1 VDSASGKHAV
11 RWPVYVVIGLFV
23 LITLIFLIAFVTTT
37 ESEMAATPEAT
48 SELSANTYMDTVDVL
63 LANAD
68 PESGALLVDQYGCVA
83 CHRLGV
89 ASKIAPAFEGIV
101 ERAATRRPPLSA
113 AAYIYESIIN
123 PTAYV
128 VEGFQP
134 AMPQDFATRLS
145 DRELGDIIAYLLT
158 PAAH

>member
-1 VDSASGKHAV
+1 MRAI
-11 RWPVYVVIGLFV
+11 RWPVIVVIGLFV
-23 LITLIFLIAFVTTT
+23 LITLVFIVAFVATT

-48 SELSANTYMDTVDVL
+48 AELTTDTYMDKVTVL
-63 LANAD
+63 LQDAD
-68 PESGALLVDQYGCVA
+68 PENGASLIEQYGCAA

-89 ASKIAPAFEGIV
+89 ASKVAPTFEGIA
-101 ERAATRRPPLSA
+101 ERAASRRPPLTA
-113 AAYIYESIIN
+113 AAYIYESITH

-134 AMPQDFATRLS
+134 AMPQNFAQRLT

-158 PAAH
+158 PTAH